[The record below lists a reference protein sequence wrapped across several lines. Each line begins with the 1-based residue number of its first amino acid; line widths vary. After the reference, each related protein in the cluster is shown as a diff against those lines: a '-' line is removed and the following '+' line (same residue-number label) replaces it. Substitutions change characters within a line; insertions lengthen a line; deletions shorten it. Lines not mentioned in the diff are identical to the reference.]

1 MEVYIMPRFD
11 APINTNDQ
19 SIDRVLANP
28 LPVVLTLSGDKPAPA
43 LQKILDEIA
52 KDEAGKLLVARVD
65 TTTNPATDKRFNVG
79 PDTVLIGWK
88 NGTEQTRLANPMTD
102 QVRAAAN
109 YLLGKGP
116 APRVT
121 KAEPS
126 ATGTGNATA
135 QPITVN
141 EGNFEQQVLRS
152 KEPVLVDFWAP
163 WCGPCRMIAPTLEKL
178 SQEYAGKIKI
188 AKLNVDENQRLA
200 QTYQAHSIPLM
211 VMFKGGKAIN
221 KIIGAHPEPNIRNF
235 IEQGIRA

>member
-1 MEVYIMPRFD
+1 
-11 APINTNDQ
+11 
-19 SIDRVLANP
+19 
-28 LPVVLTLSGDKPAPA
+28 
-43 LQKILDEIA
+43 
-52 KDEAGKLLVARVD
+52 
-65 TTTNPATDKRFNVG
+65 
-79 PDTVLIGWK
+79 
-88 NGTEQTRLANPMTD
+88 MTD

-126 ATGTGNATA
+126 ANAGSATA
-135 QPITVN
+135 QPIIVN
-141 EGNFEQQVLRS
+141 ESNFDQQVLRS

-178 SQEYAGKIKI
+178 AQEYAGKIKV

-211 VMFKGGKAIN
+211 VLFKGGKPIN
-221 KIIGAHPEPNIRNF
+221 KLIGAHPEPNIRNL